1 MTLDSTQ
8 YDFGS
13 RFLLQMEDNKT
24 YNISGCLL
32 KYYELC
38 ASMLFYISF
47 IFTWH
52 LYCINMLI
60 ILIYGNYMYDYNF
73 HFYSTLK
80 YYGISLYFIY
90 TC

>member
-1 MTLDSTQ
+1 MILDSTQ

-13 RFLLQMEDNKT
+13 RLLPSLQMEDNKT

-38 ASMLFYISF
+38 TSMLSYISF

-60 ILIYGNYMYDYNF
+60 ILIYGNYMYDYTF
-73 HFYSTLK
+73 
-80 YYGISLYFIY
+80 ISIVH
-90 TC
+90 